1 MPRFWIWQ
9 RNTAM
14 WSVMREV
21 QFTCRPHVSSWQRIK
36 SFCPLSATK
45 RYRYCV
51 GLVSL
56 HQQLPFHYFSPWLST
71 LKAAALTHLSR
82 AKELIDIIKAQMG
95 NATSPMLRKMLKM
108 TLYFSRDPFASTS
121 KRMSALQSDLGG
133 AVDANLVQSE
143 RETKLEV
150 HSCLY
155 NTVFTAEHKAY
166 LADCCCCSV
175 DSALWFEGLDSFGI
189 EFSLDSRLPDN
200 DSTCCLRIRRKD

>member
-1 MPRFWIWQ
+1 
-9 RNTAM
+9 
-14 WSVMREV
+14 
-21 QFTCRPHVSSWQRIK
+21 
-36 SFCPLSATK
+36 
-45 RYRYCV
+45 
-51 GLVSL
+51 
-56 HQQLPFHYFSPWLST
+56 
-71 LKAAALTHLSR
+71 
-82 AKELIDIIKAQMG
+82 
-95 NATSPMLRKMLKM
+95 
-108 TLYFSRDPFASTS
+108 
-121 KRMSALQSDLGG
+121 MSALQSDLGG